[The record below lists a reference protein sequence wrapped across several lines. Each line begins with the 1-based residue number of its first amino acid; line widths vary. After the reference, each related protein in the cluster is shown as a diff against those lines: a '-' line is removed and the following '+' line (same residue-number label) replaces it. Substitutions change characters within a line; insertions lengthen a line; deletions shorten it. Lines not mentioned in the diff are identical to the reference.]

1 MGLTKKSWAI
11 AAGISVVSAL
21 GVATAQTAAPT
32 PAPPPPEVGAQRD
45 VALSPAQMSVE
56 ANNYM
61 ARMEQGAA
69 GVRAQLTQAR
79 EQRDVVKV
87 LCLNDKLNQIDVA
100 IRSARDRVA
109 ALKGAAARN
118 DVDRARHDFTVTQ
131 VLRDRVQALVAE
143 ANQCIGEETGF
154 IGDSQVTVNID
165 PSIPDTDPS
174 EPPDDPLVSDPPVLS
189 EPPIQTSPT
198 Q

>member
-1 MGLTKKSWAI
+1 MGLTKKSWAV
-11 AAGISVVSAL
+11 AAGITVISAL
-21 GVATAQTAAPT
+21 GVAGAQTAAPAA
-32 PAPPPPEVGAQRD
+32 APPPPEVGAQRD
-45 VALSPAQMSVE
+45 VALSPGQMSAE
-56 ANNYM
+56 ADNYM
-61 ARMEQGAA
+61 ARMDQGAS

-100 IRSARDRVA
+100 IRSARDRMA
-109 ALKGAAARN
+109 TLKGAAGRN
-118 DVDRARHDFTVTQ
+118 DLDRSRHEFTVIQ

-165 PSIPDTDPS
+165 PSIPDTDPA
-174 EPPDDPLVSDPPVLS
+174 ETPDDPFVSNPPVLS
-189 EPPIQTSPT
+189 EPPPPSSPT

>member
-1 MGLTKKSWAI
+1 MGLTKKSWAV
-11 AAGISVVSAL
+11 AAGISVISAL
-21 GVATAQTAAPT
+21 GVATAQTAAPA

-45 VALSPAQMSVE
+45 VSLTPEQMSVE

-61 ARMEQGAA
+61 ARMDQGAQ
-69 GVRAQLTQAR
+69 GVRIQLTQAR

-100 IRSARDRVA
+100 IRSARDRMTT
-109 ALKGAAARN
+109 LKGAAGRN
-118 DVDRARHDFTVTQ
+118 DLDRSRHEFTVIQ

-165 PSIPDTDPS
+165 PGIPDTDPS
-174 EPPDDPLVSDPPVLS
+174 EPPEEPIVSDPPPLS
-189 EPPIQTSPT
+189 EPPLPSSPT